1 MPKTK
6 KMVVRSSSKEHKSLK
21 LKMKV
26 RDGSRKKSKDEKE
39 EPMFMVV
46 GTKKYKEEQER
57 L

>member
-1 MPKTK
+1 
-6 KMVVRSSSKEHKSLK
+6 MVVRSSSKEHKSLK

-26 RDGSRKKSKDEKE
+26 HDGSRKKSKDEKEE

>member
-1 MPKTK
+1 MPKMK
-6 KMVVRSSSKEHKSLK
+6 KMVVRSSSKEQKSLK

-26 RDGSRKKSKDEKE
+26 HDGSRKKNKDEE
-39 EPMFMVV
+39 EPLFTVV